1 MADSP
6 TERRARSP
14 FPSRQDSKPPNG
26 RPGGQPARTQQSRFP
41 GGRSFW
47 MIVLGLLVLN
57 YVIMALFAPGREPS
71 VTIPY
76 SSPNGAPGFV
86 QMVDQSKVARITT
99 EGASVE
105 GEFKEPQ

>member
-1 MADSP
+1 MAGSP
-6 TERRARSP
+6 TERRPRTP
-14 FPSRQDSKPPNG
+14 LPPRQDGKPHAG
-26 RPGGQPARTQQSRFP
+26 RPCGQPARTAPRFP

-86 QMVDQSKVARITT
+86 QMVDQSKVARIKT

-105 GEFKEPQ
+105 GEFKEP